1 MADNTEFLS
10 IKTDL
15 DEAMKLFD
23 GLEKESPKI
32 RRRLLA
38 GIGTT
43 VKNKAK
49 REYKALLKQ
58 KSGNLY
64 KSLKRRVIKSGKA
77 VVVDA
82 KARAKNQVFY
92 GYALAEGSTIT
103 AKSQKYLT
111 FQVDGKWVKK
121 ESVKLP
127 ENDYISKPAERYLGS
142 AEYRQQIDRLV
153 QKEIDKLEQKGIVIS
168 K

>member
-1 MADNTEFLS
+1 MADNTEFIS
-10 IKTDL
+10 IKADL

-38 GIGTT
+38 GIGTSI
-43 VKNKAK
+43 KNRSKKAY
-49 REYKALLKQ
+49 RSLLKK

-64 KSLKRRVIKSGKA
+64 KSLKRRVVKSGKA
-77 VVVDA
+77 VVIDA
-82 KARAKNQVFY
+82 KARAENHVFY

-103 AKSQKYLT
+103 AKKDKYLT
-111 FQVDGKWVKK
+111 FQIDGKWVKK

-127 ENDYISKPAERYLGS
+127 EKDYVSAPAERYLGS
-142 AEYRQQIDRLV
+142 AEYRQQIDKLV
-153 QKEIDKLEQKGIVIS
+153 QKEIDKLEKKGIVIS